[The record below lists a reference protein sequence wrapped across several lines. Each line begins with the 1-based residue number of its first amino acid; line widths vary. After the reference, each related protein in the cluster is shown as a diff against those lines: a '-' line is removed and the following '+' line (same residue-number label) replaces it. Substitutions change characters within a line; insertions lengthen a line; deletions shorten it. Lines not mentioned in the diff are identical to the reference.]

1 MIRGIG
7 VDIIEI
13 ARIRRSVEQS
23 GEEFL
28 QKVFTQVEIDY
39 CASKTDRYQH
49 LAARF
54 AAKEAVSKA
63 LATGWA
69 EDFRWKDVEVM
80 NDASGQPHVT
90 LHGKLKERLA
100 SRSVF
105 LSLSHSDHHVVAMAL
120 IEEGSAC

>member
-13 ARIRRSVEQS
+13 ARIRKSVEES
-23 GEEFL
+23 GDTFL
-28 QKVFTQVEIDY
+28 RKVFTQVELEY
-39 CASKTDRYQH
+39 CASKPDRYQH

-69 EDFRWKDVEVM
+69 GDFQWKDVEVM
-80 NDASGQPHVT
+80 NDVSGQPQVT
-90 LHGKLKERLA
+90 LHGKLKEQLA

-105 LSLSHSDHHVVAMAL
+105 LSLSHSDNHVVAMAL
-120 IEEGSAC
+120 IEEGSPC

>member
-13 ARIRRSVEQS
+13 SRIRKSIEES
-23 GEEFL
+23 GEQFL
-28 QKVFTQVEIDY
+28 RKIFTQVEIDY
-39 CASKTDRYQH
+39 CASKPDRFQH

-69 EDFRWKDVEVM
+69 GDFQWKDVEVM
-80 NDASGQPHVT
+80 NDVSGEPKVT

-100 SRSVF
+100 SRTVL
-105 LSLSHSDHHVVAMAL
+105 LSLSHSDNHVVAMAL
-120 IEEGSAC
+120 IEEGD